1 MTTLGEIVR
10 QYGPAYRAQEGE
22 QLLPSQLAALQAI
35 EQCRT
40 EALGG
45 HVYACPTCGTRRY
58 SYHSCRNRHCPT
70 CQHDA
75 AQTWLERQQELLLP
89 VPYFL
94 VTFTLPSELRAV
106 AYRHQR
112 TLYTLLFRASATA
125 LMELARDPRFLGA
138 QIGLLGVLQTWTRD
152 LRYHPHIH
160 YLVPGAGLADDG
172 RSWVT
177 AKADF
182 LVHVKP
188 LAALFRAKLRA
199 ALRQTALWSEIPA
212 TAWQQP
218 WVVDCRPVGTA
229 RAALRYLA
237 PYIFRVAL
245 SNNRIVRVADDQVT
259 FRYTVGATDQT
270 AYCTLPVQEFLRRF
284 LQHILPKGFVKV
296 RYYGLF
302 RVGMR
307 RSLARLRSQLR
318 LLQHS
323 ADQAPPAP
331 AASDGNTPVVT
342 CPSCGQPMRLERVV
356 LPHNRGPPGWV
367 NQQQWRMLSMCGRH
381 VAWLLIRM
389 PASACL
395 GAVLTTTRTGNSGR
409 AQRNPA
415 LMCAREH
422 SVSTHELR
430 VCGQVRRHTTADQR
444 LSRHVPTPTPR

>member
-1 MTTLGEIVR
+1 MITLGDIFRE
-10 QYGPAYRAQEGE
+10 YGSAYRAHFGDQM
-22 QLLPSQLAALQAI
+22 LPSQHAAMLSI

-45 HVYACPTCGTRRY
+45 QIYVCPACGTTRY

-75 AQTWLERQQELLLP
+75 AQRWLARQQELLLP

-94 VTFTLPSELRAV
+94 VTFTLPSELRDV

-112 TLYTLLFRASATA
+112 IVYNLLFGASAAA
-125 LMELARDPRFLGA
+125 LMQLARDPRFLGA

-152 LRYHPHIH
+152 LRYHPHVH
-160 YLVPGAGLADDG
+160 YLLPGGGLADDG
-172 RSWVT
+172 RGWVT

-199 ALRQTALWSEIPA
+199 ALRQTVLWNEIPA

-218 WVVDCRPVGTA
+218 WVVDCRSVGTA
-229 RAALRYLA
+229 RAALKYLA

-245 SNNRIVRVADDQVT
+245 SNNRIVRVTAEQVT
-259 FRYTVGATDQT
+259 FRYSVGESGQT

-302 RVGMR
+302 RLGNR
-307 RSLARLRSQLR
+307 RSLARLRSQLQ
-318 LLQHS
+318 LLQLI
-323 ADQAPPAP
+323 AVEALPAP
-331 AASDGNTPVVT
+331 AVREDSTRMLS
-342 CPSCGQPMRLERVV
+342 CPSCGEPMRIERVL
-356 LPHNRGPPGWV
+356 LPHNRGPPRCAEHCLKLHSRMWWRRLGAASHSHACLSVPCQLPARTLACASGWV
-367 NQQQWRMLSMCGRH
+367 Q
-381 VAWLLIRM
+381 
-389 PASACL
+389 ASERAAERCTRSNSRSSTAC
-395 GAVLTTTRTGNSGR
+395 VR
-409 AQRNPA
+409 AFEA
-415 LMCAREH
+415 
-422 SVSTHELR
+422 
-430 VCGQVRRHTTADQR
+430 AD
-444 LSRHVPTPTPR
+444 HC